1 MTSVSGAVHLQQDL
15 PTLEHFMPT
24 QSPQSSSGFRLIKK
38 TQLPELNA
46 VLHQF
51 QHQSTGAR
59 YVHLAT
65 ADPNNLFAVG
75 FRTPPEDS
83 TGVAHILEHTVLCG
97 SRRFPVRDPFFS
109 MIKRSLNTFMNAMT
123 SSDWTLY
130 PVASLNPK
138 DFYNLMDIY
147 LDAAFFPLLRA
158 RDFRQE
164 GHRLEF
170 AEADNP
176 QAPLVFKG
184 VVYNEM
190 KGAMADP
197 SSLLGRRLNRALY
210 PTITYGHNSGGEPAD
225 IPDLT
230 WEGLREFHA
239 RCYHPSNAYF
249 FTSGNLPPEKHMQLM
264 EERVLRHFKAS
275 AVATEVPAET
285 RFSAPRQL
293 VETFPLDPEEPT
305 LGKSMVQVAWLT
317 CPISDSFE
325 RTALAV
331 LSTLLVGNP
340 AAPLYKSLLDSK
352 LGQNLAPG
360 TGYHDDNRDTFFAA
374 GLQGTNPEAAGQ
386 IEALV
391 IATLEEAART
401 GFSEERIE
409 AAMHQLEFAHR
420 EVSGDQYPYS
430 LLLLMRLFGP
440 WLHNDD
446 PVAGLT
452 LEQDMTR
459 LRLELQQG
467 PILQTL
473 LRKHFLDNPH
483 RVTLTLRPDP
493 TQKAREEAAS
503 AARLESIKAGLS
515 PADAQRLLDQAREL
529 QLAQE
534 TEEDLSCLPT
544 LELSDIPVAEEPVP
558 ARESSCA
565 GRVIEWYDQPTNG
578 IGYLNLH
585 FNAAALPQEL
595 QIYLPL
601 FCSTLTQVGAAGY
614 SYLEMAERKTAA
626 TGGIRAIASVLENPQ
641 TGDSF
646 QALVELRGKALLR
659 NQQKMFAIFTDI
671 CLAPDFTDLER
682 LHTLIAQIKTGLENS
697 IPGSGHSYA
706 ARTAAARLTAG
717 ARLRESW
724 TGLEQVRFVK
734 SLAALKPQELADTAQ
749 KLAGIAKTLLS
760 RSSLRAA
767 VVAEAANHP
776 TIEPLLEAFLQ
787 ALPAAAPAQ
796 TQPPPPF
803 VATPRRLGWATSVP
817 VSYVARV
824 FPIGPFTDPDSA
836 LLLVL
841 AKLLRAGYLHRE
853 IREKGGA
860 YGGMASCDPEAGIF
874 CLLSYRD
881 PQLVRTLNVYR
892 DAVDWATSGGF
903 SVTEIK
909 EAILA
914 VFGDLDRPISPASKG
929 LREFACRQ
937 QRLTLEMRQALRGRV
952 LAADRASLQR
962 VAEKYLDQGW
972 NRSAVGVV
980 AGEDALRQA
989 NLELPELQLAVE
1001 RI

>member
-1 MTSVSGAVHLQQDL
+1 
-15 PTLEHFMPT
+15 MPT
-24 QSPQSSSGFRLIKK
+24 QNPSAASGFRLIKQ

-46 VLHQF
+46 VIQQF
-51 QHQSTGAR
+51 HHDSSGAR

-65 ADPNNLFAVG
+65 ADLNNLFAVG
-75 FRTPPEDS
+75 FRTPPDDS

-123 SSDWTLY
+123 ASDWTLY
-130 PVASLNPK
+130 PVASKNPK

-147 LDAAFFPLLRA
+147 LDAAFFPLLRE

-176 QAPLVFKG
+176 HSPLVFKG
-184 VVYNEM
+184 AVYNEM

-210 PTITYGHNSGGEPAD
+210 PTSTYGHNSGGEPAD
-225 IPDLT
+225 IPHLT
-230 WEGLREFHA
+230 WEGLRAFHA
-239 RCYHPSNAYF
+239 RCYHPSNSYF
-249 FTSGNLPPEKHMQLM
+249 FTSGNLPPEKHMQLI
-264 EERVLRHFKAS
+264 EERVLRHFETSPVSTA
-275 AVATEVPAET
+275 VPAEARLT
-285 RFSAPRQL
+285 APRQID
-293 VETFPLDPEEPT
+293 ETFPLDPEESAV
-305 LGKSMVQVAWLT
+305 GKSMVQVAWLT
-317 CPISDSFE
+317 CAITDSFE
-325 RTALAV
+325 RTALSV

-340 AAPLYKSLLDSK
+340 AAPLYKALLDAK

-360 TGYHDDNRDTFFAA
+360 TGYHDDNRDTYFAA
-374 GLQGTNPEAAGQ
+374 GLQGTDPEAAGK

-391 IATLEEAART
+391 IATLEEAARN

-409 AAMHQLEFAHR
+409 AAIHQLEFAHR

-440 WLHNDD
+440 WLHNED
-446 PVAGLT
+446 PVSGLT
-452 LEQDMTR
+452 LEQDISR
-459 LRLELQQG
+459 LRQELQQG
-467 PILQTL
+467 PVLQRL
-473 LRKHFLDNPH
+473 IRKYFLDNPH

-493 TQKAREEAAS
+493 QQKTREDS
-503 AARLESIKAGLS
+503 DTAARLEKIKGQLT
-515 PADAQRLLDQAREL
+515 PADSQRLVAQAREL
-529 QLAQE
+529 QQAQE

-544 LELSDIPVAEEPVP
+544 LELTDIPAAEERVEVRD
-558 ARESSCA
+558 ASCA
-565 GRVIEWYDQPTNG
+565 GSAIDWYDQPTNG

-585 FNAAALPQEL
+585 FDAGTLSEEL
-595 QIYLPL
+595 QPYLPL
-601 FCSTLTQVGAAGY
+601 FCSTLVQVGAAGY
-614 SYLEMAERKTAA
+614 GYLEMAERKSAA
-626 TGGIRAIASVLENPQ
+626 TGGIRAIAAVLENPQ
-641 TGDSF
+641 AGDNF
-646 QALVELRGKALLR
+646 QVLVELRAKALMR
-659 NQQKMFAIFTDI
+659 NQQTMFSILSDI
-671 CLAPDFTDLER
+671 CQAPDFTDLAR

-706 ARTAAARLTAG
+706 ARTAAASLTAG

-734 SLAALKPQELADTAQ
+734 SLAELKQEELGATALKLAS
-749 KLAGIAKTLLS
+749 IAKTLLS
-760 RSSLRAA
+760 RSALRVA
-767 VVAEAANHP
+767 VVTEAAHHGN
-776 TIEPLLEAFLQ
+776 IEPLLKVFLEGIPDITPPQ
-787 ALPAAAPAQ
+787 SQ
-796 TQPPPPF
+796 TPPPF
-803 VATPRRLGWATSVP
+803 VARPRRLGWATSVP

-824 FPIGPFTDPDSA
+824 FPTGPFTDPDSGA
-836 LLLVL
+836 LLVL

-892 DAVDWATSGGF
+892 DAVEWAASGQF
-903 SVTEIK
+903 SDTEIK

-914 VFGDLDRPISPASKG
+914 VFGELDRPLSPASKA

-937 QRLTLEMRQALRGRV
+937 QQLTLEMRQKLRSQV
-952 LAADRASLQR
+952 LATDRASLQR
-962 VAEKYLDQGW
+962 VAAKYLREGW
-972 NRSAVGVV
+972 NNSAVGVV
-980 AGEDALRQA
+980 SGEDALRQA
-989 NLELPELQLAVE
+989 NLELPELQLAIE

>member
-1 MTSVSGAVHLQQDL
+1 MTSGSAAVHLRKDL
-15 PTLEHFMPT
+15 TPLEPSMPT
-24 QSPQSSSGFRLIKK
+24 HSTTAIHGFQRIDQ

-46 VLHQF
+46 VLHQYR
-51 QHQSTGAR
+51 HLATGAR

-75 FRTPPEDS
+75 FRTPPDDS

-97 SRRFPVRDPFFS
+97 SKRFPVRDPFFS

-123 SSDWTLY
+123 ASDWTLY
-130 PVASLNPK
+130 PVASKNPK

-147 LDAAFFPLLRA
+147 LDATFFPLLREQ
-158 RDFRQE
+158 DFRQE

-176 QAPLVFKG
+176 ESPLVFKG

-210 PTITYGHNSGGEPAD
+210 PTITYGHNSGGEPAA

-230 WEGLREFHA
+230 WEGLRAFHQ

-249 FTSGNLPPEKHMQLM
+249 FTSGNLPPEKHMQM
-264 EERVLRHFKAS
+264 MAERVLQHFSAS
-275 AVATEVPAET
+275 AVNTTVPAET
-285 RFSAPRQL
+285 RFSAPRRIE
-293 VETFPLDPEEPT
+293 ETFPLDPEESPK
-305 LGKSMVQVAWLT
+305 GKSMVQVAWLT
-317 CPISDSFE
+317 CPITDSFE

-340 AAPLYKSLLDSK
+340 AAPLYKALLDAK

-386 IEALV
+386 IESLV
-391 IATLEEAART
+391 LATLEEAAGS
-401 GFSEERIE
+401 GFSAERVE

-440 WLHNDD
+440 WLHHDD

-452 LEQDMTR
+452 LDQDLAR
-459 LRLELQQG
+459 LRKELQQG
-467 PILQTL
+467 PVLKQLI
-473 LRKHFLDNPH
+473 RKHFLDNPH
-483 RVTLTLRPDP
+483 RITLTLRPDLE
-493 TQKAREEAAS
+493 QKAREEAAT
-503 AARLESIKAGLS
+503 AARLERIKQQLT
-515 PADAQRLLDQAREL
+515 ADDCQRLVVEAREL
-529 QLAQE
+529 QQAQE

-544 LELSDIPVAEEPVP
+544 LELSDIPAEEEKVEV
-558 ARESSCA
+558 REGNCA
-565 GRVIEWYDQPTNG
+565 GSPVDWYDQPTNG

-585 FNAAALPQEL
+585 FDASALPEEL
-595 QIYLPL
+595 QLYLPL

-614 SYLEMAERKTAA
+614 SYLEMAERKSAA
-626 TGGIRAIASVLENPQ
+626 TGGIRALASVLENPQ
-641 TGDSF
+641 AGDNF
-646 QALVELRGKALLR
+646 RALVELRAKALLR
-659 NQQKMFAIFTDI
+659 NQASMFSILSDI
-671 CLAPDFTDLER
+671 CRAPDFTDLAR

-706 ARTAAARLTAG
+706 ARTAAASLTAG

-734 SLAALKPQELADTAQ
+734 SLAALKQEELGATAV
-749 KLAGIAKTLLS
+749 KLAEIAQILLS
-760 RSSLRAA
+760 RSGLRLA
-767 VVAEAANHP
+767 VVAEGEHHGR
-776 TIEPLLEAFLQ
+776 IEALLAPFLEN
-787 ALPAAAPAQ
+787 LPATGSHPPQ
-796 TQPPPPF
+796 TAVDF
-803 VATPRRLGWATSVP
+803 VAEPWRRGWATSVP

-824 FPIGPFTDPDSA
+824 FPTVPFTHPDSGG
-836 LLLVL
+836 LLVL
-841 AKLLRAGYLHRE
+841 AKLLRAGFLHRE

-881 PQLVRTLNVYR
+881 PQLVRTLKVYR
-892 DAVDWATSGGF
+892 DAVDWAVGGQF
-903 SVTEIK
+903 SDSEIK

-914 VFGDLDRPISPASKG
+914 VFGDLDRPLSPASKG
-929 LREFACRQ
+929 LREFGCRQ
-937 QRLTLEMRQALRGRV
+937 QQLTLEMRQGLRSRV
-952 LAADRASLQR
+952 LATDRAGLQR
-962 VAEKYLDQGW
+962 VASQYLDAGW
-972 NRSAVGVV
+972 DRSAVGVV
-980 AGEDALRQA
+980 SAEETLRQA
-989 NLELPELQLAVE
+989 NLELPGLQLTID